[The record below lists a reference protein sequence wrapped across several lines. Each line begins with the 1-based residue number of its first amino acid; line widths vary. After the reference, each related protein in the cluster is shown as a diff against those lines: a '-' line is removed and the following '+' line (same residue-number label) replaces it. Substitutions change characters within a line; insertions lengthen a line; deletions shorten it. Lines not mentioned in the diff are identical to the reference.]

1 MVIIGED
8 ADANEEDGSANRPSR
23 WNLKRCANHR
33 PCSAHSV
40 LHEKGVE
47 GVDQFPFVK
56 QSRHATAVV
65 VGGGASS
72 CAAAGRIRASPG
84 RFAKFNN
91 KLSLMHK
98 FDLCSRLFGG
108 ILNLAE
114 TLPAHLTKYLVQC
127 YKSENSEILHVVFDL
142 PNRGKKVIYVVNKDA
157 TRTFRETFNIIG
169 NSHPKISTWCN
180 IIQDM
185 KGKVDDTFS
194 ITWLAVAFNT
204 FLPPTTT
211 LKLSPNNCAIR
222 ANAWDRN
229 IIAKVIKKDMVSPSV
244 FGKLQLSSLALFNNA
259 FYEYR
264 GTKQTPLFGGLLQAD
279 AFKKAKITKVVHDL
293 CKSVFEQVGNFIEA
307 VVKIDEEEPY
317 IDPYIEKTSLETDAE
332 INLEKEATSG
342 ADLAATAMKREP
354 NTSEHGRVVHVEPT
368 TILEVQ
374 QFKGKT
380 IVSALPPNPVKQ
392 KKIIKFDKGTKRE
405 EATKGEKIPTT
416 TTIVP
421 TDVRREPNTT
431 EQGTTVHVD
440 PTTIPEVQQ
449 IKGKTPLSALPP
461 EPVKQKK
468 IVKFANDTKGEE
480 ATKGTL
486 GHQPIRISSSYTYH
500 GDGYC
505 DAPTFDLGLDDIT
518 EPIGSPQTGEA
529 NLVVIDEDVLDSL
542 RVKEAC
548 GAADVGK
555 GLVHQ
560 TNVALPDG
568 YHTPICGEA
577 EAGTS
582 SCSRPVVARRH
593 MRVIRRGA
601 CQRSPFI
608 DYKRNKTFNNNEAI
622 NKLYA
627 SLVYWVRYHLGAN
640 DDATQYHPL
649 SCTPKQSRLRTT
661 GLVVAYSHLFV

>member
-47 GVDQFPFVK
+47 VT
-56 QSRHATAVV
+56 SRHTVIAGATSSSKVNIPRNV
-65 VGGGASS
+65 IVGGGASS

-127 YKSENSEILHVVFDL
+127 YKSENSEILFPGRGHICVNVDSVHRVFDL

-317 IDPYIEKTSLETDAE
+317 IDPYIEKTSLETV
-332 INLEKEATSG
+332 LEFST
-342 ADLAATAMKREP
+342 
-354 NTSEHGRVVHVEPT
+354 
-368 TILEVQ
+368 Q
-374 QFKGKT
+374 
-380 IVSALPPNPVKQ
+380 
-392 KKIIKFDKGTKRE
+392 
-405 EATKGEKIPTT
+405 
-416 TTIVP
+416 
-421 TDVRREPNTT
+421 TT
-431 EQGTTVHVD
+431 E
-440 PTTIPEVQQ
+440 
-449 IKGKTPLSALPP
+449 
-461 EPVKQKK
+461 
-468 IVKFANDTKGEE
+468 
-480 ATKGTL
+480 
-486 GHQPIRISSSYTYH
+486 
-500 GDGYC
+500 
-505 DAPTFDLGLDDIT
+505 
-518 EPIGSPQTGEA
+518 
-529 NLVVIDEDVLDSL
+529 
-542 RVKEAC
+542 
-548 GAADVGK
+548 GA
-555 GLVHQ
+555 
-560 TNVALPDG
+560 
-568 YHTPICGEA
+568 
-577 EAGTS
+577 
-582 SCSRPVVARRH
+582 RH
-593 MRVIRRGA
+593 
-601 CQRSPFI
+601 
-608 DYKRNKTFNNNEAI
+608 
-622 NKLYA
+622 
-627 SLVYWVRYHLGAN
+627 YWVFNLDLRMSDSKFLTSRKLEDIELMNTASTIAGAVQMLWRKHYPKYNIEHFQIIDIDVSKQLG
-640 DDATQYHPL
+640 
-649 SCTPKQSRLRTT
+649 K
-661 GLVVAYSHLFV
+661 